1 MRGMSTL
8 IIMIVFIII
17 IISSVSFV
25 AVLNLSGANPVV
37 RNSTEPE
44 AIESFA
50 IVGTN
55 NNLVMIENTGE
66 KDISGLAFF
75 VDSIEKA
82 VSTDC
87 PEGIKV
93 GETCSFMIQDV
104 TEGKYELKIVGRQQI
119 EKTTMSIL
127 TVETDQ

>member
-66 KDISGLAFF
+66 KI
-75 VDSIEKA
+75 
-82 VSTDC
+82 
-87 PEGIKV
+87 
-93 GETCSFMIQDV
+93 
-104 TEGKYELKIVGRQQI
+104 
-119 EKTTMSIL
+119 
-127 TVETDQ
+127 